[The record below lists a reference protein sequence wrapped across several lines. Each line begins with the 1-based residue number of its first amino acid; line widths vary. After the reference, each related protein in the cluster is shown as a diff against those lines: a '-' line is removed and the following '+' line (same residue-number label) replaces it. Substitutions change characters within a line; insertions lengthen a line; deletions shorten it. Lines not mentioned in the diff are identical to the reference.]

1 MKISELSARTGLP
14 VGTLKYYL
22 REGLMPS
29 GRRTSRT
36 AAEYDDSHVER
47 ALLVRALTDVGGLG
61 IAAVQRVVAVIDAP
75 EPARLDVLATAQ
87 DALLG
92 AHSRDLEQDPER
104 ADQRC
109 VDEERAD
116 EGRADQGCADGEGS
130 RAREWAEGHGWRA
143 FPEDLLVGRL
153 DRAWEACEQA
163 GVPLDE
169 ADLHRYARAMEE
181 VAEVDVEAV
190 PVGAA
195 EAVRRVVVGT
205 VMVEPVLSALRLMAQ
220 REVSMRRSGQRP
232 AEEA

>member
-1 MKISELSARTGLP
+1 MPSTQRSASARAEAL
-14 VGTLKYYL
+14 
-22 REGLMPS
+22 PS
-29 GRRTSRT
+29 G
-36 AAEYDDSHVER
+36 AAAGGER
-47 ALLVRALTDVGGLG
+47 LRADGLG
-61 IAAVQRVVAVIDAP
+61 QPQLRAVAVD
-75 EPARLDVLATAQ
+75 RLDVLATAQ

-92 AHSRDLEQDPER
+92 GHSRDLERDQER

-116 EGRADQGCADGEGS
+116 EGRADEGRADQECADGEGS
-130 RAREWAEGHGWRA
+130 RAREWAEGHGWRT
-143 FPEDLLVGRL
+143 FPQDLLVGRL

>member
-1 MKISELSARTGLP
+1 MKISKLSARTGLP

-92 AHSRDLEQDPER
+92 GHSRDLERDQER
-104 ADQRC
+104 ADG
-109 VDEERAD
+109 
-116 EGRADQGCADGEGS
+116 GRADQECADGEGS
-130 RAREWAEGHGWRA
+130 RAREWAEGHGWRT

-163 GVPLDE
+163 GVALDE

-220 REVSMRRSGQRP
+220 REVSMGRAGQRP
-232 AEEA
+232 AEGA